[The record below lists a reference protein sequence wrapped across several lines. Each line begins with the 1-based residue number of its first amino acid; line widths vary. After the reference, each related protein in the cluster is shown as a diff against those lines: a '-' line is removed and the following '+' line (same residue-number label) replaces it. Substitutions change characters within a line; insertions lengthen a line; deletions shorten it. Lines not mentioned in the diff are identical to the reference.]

1 MFAFFLYAANK
12 SLFYAVIL
20 IFMKKLLL
28 ITGLAFALVIPVSA
42 QKFMLIGHQGA
53 RGIMPENTVQGM
65 IKALDLDVN
74 VLNMGVVIS
83 KDQRVVLSHEP
94 YFNNEIST
102 RPDGKPIPF
111 KDEKKYNMF
120 KMDYKEIKKFDVG
133 TKLHTRFPG
142 QVKMKAY
149 KPLLSEV
156 IDSVEAY
163 VKKNRLAKPLYNIE
177 TALIRR
183 GDGEFQPDASVFI
196 ERIMEIVKKKKLTK
210 RVIIQSLDMRTL
222 QYLHEHYPTVKT
234 SLMVDEKQDFE
245 DGIQSLGF
253 TPDYYSPYYVL
264 VGKGLVDRCHA
275 AGVKIIPWTVNT
287 AKDMNYLI
295 NLGVDGIITDYP
307 NQYTHIMQQKRN

>member
-1 MFAFFLYAANK
+1 
-12 SLFYAVIL
+12 
-20 IFMKKLLL
+20 MKKILLV
-28 ITGLAFALVIPVSA
+28 TGLVLTTVFSVSA

-53 RGIMPENTVQGM
+53 RGIMPENTIPGM

-83 KDQRVVLSHEP
+83 KDEQVVLSHEP

-102 RPDGKPIPF
+102 RPDGKAITF

-120 KMDYKEIKKFDVG
+120 KMDYEEIRKFDVG
-133 TKLHTRFPG
+133 NKLHTRFPG
-142 QVKMKAY
+142 QMKIKAY
-149 KPLLSEV
+149 KPLLAEV

-177 TALIRR
+177 TALIRN
-183 GDGEFQPDASVFI
+183 GDGIFQPDAAVFI
-196 ERIMEIVKKKKLTK
+196 ERIMEIVKAKKLTK
-210 RVIIQSLDMRTL
+210 RVMIQSLDLRTL
-222 QYLHEHYPTVKT
+222 QYLHEHYPEIKT

-245 DGIQSLGF
+245 EGIQALGF

-275 AGVKIIPWTVNT
+275 AGVKVIPWTVNT

-307 NQYTHIMQQKRN
+307 NQYARIMQQR